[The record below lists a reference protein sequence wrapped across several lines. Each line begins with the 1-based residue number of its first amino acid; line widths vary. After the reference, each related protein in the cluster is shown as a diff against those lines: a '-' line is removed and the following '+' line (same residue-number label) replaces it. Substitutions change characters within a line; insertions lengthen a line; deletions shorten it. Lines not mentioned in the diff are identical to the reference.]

1 MANLWLEKESE
12 KDQLRQVSKWINNCS
27 SSPELLTWKAFDLHL
42 TRTELSNLKPA
53 DTGTIILVNS
63 NCGFLSS

>member
-1 MANLWLEKESE
+1 MAGERTSE